1 MLEEDVK
8 ELIQYI
14 KKQEKMAKENKTI
27 NDVEF
32 WKKIHLWTLELIEIK
47 VKGIEEDIREDKKL
61 KIPVSLVRFPFEAP
75 RKRLKY
81 QPFFILLYKLGQ
93 GIFSPLLC
101 YLRK

>member
-75 RKRLKY
+75 RIKNLETLDGQRL
-81 QPFFILLYKLGQ
+81 LG
-93 GIFSPLLC
+93 F
-101 YLRK
+101 